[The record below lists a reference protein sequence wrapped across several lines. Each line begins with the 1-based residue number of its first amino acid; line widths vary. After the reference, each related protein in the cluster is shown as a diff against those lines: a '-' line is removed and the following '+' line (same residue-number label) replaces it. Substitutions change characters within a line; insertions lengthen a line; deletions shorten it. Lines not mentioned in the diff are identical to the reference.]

1 MPEEITAK
9 DTNADTP
16 PNYTTEAEL
25 HTLGVMPSSP
35 HRDAVED
42 STVENI
48 TTPPPSTSNPAEANN
63 LSPHIENLQAPSSI
77 PAFIPELQ
85 PNEINFPQLIPHP
98 QSPEPK
104 TPSHSAPQRE
114 GETTPSQ
121 KPESPPRKEAET
133 VPTFIWRRKDK
144 AEDSQTTKGK
154 EKVRGPESAPL
165 TRQGYRSGRLAEDFW
180 TAIQVPETPHATR
193 KKLRVYPFLTKNA
206 SHTEYLVEHNAHKT
220 ITPVHIAEL
229 PAGVPWTTSRARQHI
244 VNEVAQALHKI
255 LIFNNQQT
263 SPFQTWLQGNWFSQ
277 WTLSTTGEQICTL
290 FVSVEVLESKLKLRK
305 GKKLGWLEIPAEI
318 QTILNLPHTEE
329 IQEAGEQGLS
339 LMEMTG
345 HKDEASAAIKLFTT
359 ATHNPFSILSEETTP
374 ATQNPIHER

>member
-1 MPEEITAK
+1 M
-9 DTNADTP
+9 
-16 PNYTTEAEL
+16 
-25 HTLGVMPSSP
+25 
-35 HRDAVED
+35 
-42 STVENI
+42 
-48 TTPPPSTSNPAEANN
+48 
-63 LSPHIENLQAPSSI
+63 
-77 PAFIPELQ
+77 
-85 PNEINFPQLIPHP
+85 
-98 QSPEPK
+98 
-104 TPSHSAPQRE
+104 
-114 GETTPSQ
+114 
-121 KPESPPRKEAET
+121 
-133 VPTFIWRRKDK
+133 
-144 AEDSQTTKGK
+144 
-154 EKVRGPESAPL
+154 
-165 TRQGYRSGRLAEDFW
+165 
-180 TAIQVPETPHATR
+180 
-193 KKLRVYPFLTKNA
+193 
-206 SHTEYLVEHNAHKT
+206 
-220 ITPVHIAEL
+220 
-229 PAGVPWTTSRARQHI
+229 
-244 VNEVAQALHKI
+244 AQALHKI